1 MTTIDLAP
9 YSSYFSIITTADS
22 NNLSTGGSDDQD
34 NIFLASNY
42 SSFSAD
48 TVSSPDISF
57 DSATGRITVKAT
69 GTYLLVYIPTITV
82 AGGTAVG
89 SSISKNGS
97 EVFVSSNLT
106 AFSNTDPVSITCQ
119 QIFDLT
125 VGDYLELKISGVST
139 TAIVAENGSSFTML
153 KANGDY
159 ANIVQT
165 GDGTAGSANTLEVIG
180 DQDLADDGVTT
191 NLNNVTYA
199 TATGLLTPANSRPF
213 LLLATLM
220 GTSDTTNQETSI
232 GVYANGS
239 VVDGTAVLIH
249 QDNDPNEESYG
260 LMKSLT
266 GGQTVSGRYQA
277 GSGATITPLKG
288 TSFTAFDVSNNDGAG
303 TPSAFISF
311 AVAADSDAQTV
322 GFKNCFDEDLWTSYS
337 TTVHSAA
344 TNITYTSS
352 DGTFVVANAGRY
364 FVLWNVVINNAS
376 TSTSRNF
383 LIRKNGAS
391 VFVTPGM
398 VYTTYSPVERTVCLI
413 LDADAG
419 DSFTFLVQG
428 PRGKFA
434 DGTGITMFRVDDL
447 EHLNPFFY
455 DRPGTDLFDDRHAAE
470 ALIADDFTINSFS
483 ADGRSVQYNRVGS
496 KQVPF
501 TLGIPGPMS
510 LRGKPTSTD
519 GTPQNVSTGQK
530 KN

>member
-9 YSSYFSIITTADS
+9 YSSYFSILTTVDS
-22 NNLSTGGSDDQD
+22 NNLSTGGSDDKD
-34 NIFLASNY
+34 NVFLASNY

-48 TVSSPDISF
+48 TVSSPDISL
-57 DSATGRITVKAT
+57 DSATGRIAVKAT
-69 GTYLLVYIPTITV
+69 GTYLLTYIPTITV
-82 AGGTAVG
+82 AGGTAAG
-89 SSISKNGS
+89 ASISKNGS

-119 QIFDLT
+119 QILDLV
-125 VGDYLELKISGVST
+125 VGDYLELKVSGVST
-139 TAIVAENGSSFTML
+139 TAIVAENGTSFTML

-159 ANIVQT
+159 ASIVQDA
-165 GDGTAGSANTLEVIG
+165 DGSAGSANTLEVIG
-180 DQDLADDGVTT
+180 DQDLAGSSITT

-213 LLLATLM
+213 LLLSTLM
-220 GTSDTTNQETSI
+220 ATSDTTSQETAI
-232 GVYANGS
+232 GIYANGLF
-239 VVDGTAVLIH
+239 VDGTGVLIH

-260 LMKSLT
+260 LMRSLT
-266 GGQTVSGRYQA
+266 GGQTVSGRYRGGTGTA
-277 GSGATITPLKG
+277 ITPLKG

-311 AVAADSDAQTV
+311 AIKGDSDAQTT
-322 GFKNCFDEDLWTSYS
+322 GFKNCFDEDLWSSYR
-337 TTVHSAA
+337 TVVQSAE

-364 FVLWNVVINNAS
+364 FVLWNVVITDAT
-376 TSTSRNF
+376 TSTGRNF
-383 LIRKNGAS
+383 LIRKNGDS

-419 DSFTFLVQG
+419 DSFTFLVQA
-428 PRGKFA
+428 PRGKIA
-434 DGTGITMFRVDDL
+434 DGTAISMFRVDDL

-455 DRPGTDLFDDRHAAE
+455 DRPNTDLFDDRHAPE

-483 ADGRSVQYNRVGS
+483 ADGRSVQYNRAGS

-501 TLGIPGPMS
+501 TLGVPGPMS
-510 LRGKPTSTD
+510 LRGKPTNTD